1 MTRSNNNIDKVVLVG
16 ATHGNEVTGY
26 HLLQKWQANRSLVE
40 RSSFETQMVVG
51 NPKAFERK
59 LRYIDKDLNRSF
71 KNKELQDLSLEG
83 YEQNRAKALNAL
95 LGPKGTD
102 KTDVLIDL
110 HTTTSTMGGTLMVTT
125 SSPFKIRLAHHLRST
140 VDNIHVCCTD
150 SGSSD
155 RPFLGSI
162 VERGMVFEV
171 GPVENGVLRQD
182 ILDLTDAM
190 VMAALDF
197 IEAYNAGAPR
207 EEISYPVYQPIKIVP
222 YPDVERPGAKPVI
235 SRDLQGYDYQEL
247 KPGMLMFVTLDG
259 QEFRYEGPP
268 GRYPMFV
275 NEAAYQEDNV
285 AYNECVLRQVTVTAD
300 DEVTLSD

>member
-1 MTRSNNNIDKVVLVG
+1 MTRQNDTIDKVIIVG

-26 HLLQKWQANRSLVE
+26 HLLQKWQTNRSLVE
-40 RSSFETQMVVG
+40 RPSFETQMVVG

-155 RPFLGSI
+155 RPLLG
-162 VERGMVFEV
+162 V
-171 GPVENGVLRQD
+171 PLWN
-182 ILDLTDAM
+182 
-190 VMAALDF
+190 AAWCSKW
-197 IEAYNAGAPR
+197 APW
-207 EEISYPVYQPIKIVP
+207 K
-222 YPDVERPGAKPVI
+222 
-235 SRDLQGYDYQEL
+235 
-247 KPGMLMFVTLDG
+247 
-259 QEFRYEGPP
+259 
-268 GRYPMFV
+268 
-275 NEAAYQEDNV
+275 
-285 AYNECVLRQVTVTAD
+285 TVSCARTFW
-300 DEVTLSD
+300 T